1 MNLEPM
7 SLGIGLLIG
16 LAVGLLIRRRRIE
29 VAAQAAMRDL
39 RARLTTVNLRLE
51 RTQNELVATKGVVA
65 KLLED
70 RSKSRDQW
78 QAGTESPLMV
88 VLNDAE
94 ANQLSQ
100 IKGIGPKQALSLA
113 SYGITDLARLA
124 DVTERDLSII
134 EASAPNLAGRMIRE
148 QWKEQ
153 ALAFLQGPQT
163 RDETS
168 RDEPSRDEPSRDE
181 YSQEEESMTP
191 AADEY
196 SWAKFRTPSPG
207 RAASGSS

>member
-1 MNLEPM
+1 MNLEPV

-29 VAAQAAMRDL
+29 TAAQAALRDL

-65 KLLED
+65 KVLED

-78 QAGTESPLMV
+78 QGGDSAESPLMV

-100 IKGIGPKQALSLA
+100 IKGIGPKQALNLA
-113 SYGITDLARLA
+113 SYGITDLERLA

-153 ALAFLQGPQT
+153 ARELLQGPQT
-163 RDETS
+163 
-168 RDEPSRDEPSRDE
+168 RDEPSRDE

-191 AADEY
+191 ATDEN
-196 SWAKFRTPSPG
+196 SWATFGTPGTG
-207 RAASGSS
+207 RAASGTS